1 MVLAHWGLLS
11 FRELDQ
17 HTAAAYLS
25 GVLIRHCSYIFSPLI
40 LLLFSY
46 ALAVFVSL
54 YCMGTR
60 ALFFT
65 FLFPLWRI
73 AFQVI
78 VELVLLFWSVCG
90 AHTAHLFLSTI
101 RVLHLHPHTLVLLV
115 LVGSA
120 IIIIIFLFACAALG
134 VFSHLHLNL
143 TRRIDLPRKLH
154 SLI

>member
-1 MVLAHWGLLS
+1 MFFLL
-11 FRELDQ
+11 
-17 HTAAAYLS
+17 
-25 GVLIRHCSYIFSPLI
+25 LI

-65 FLFPLWRI
+65 FLFPLGRI

-101 RVLHLHPHTLVLLV
+101 RVLHLHPHTLVLLA

-120 IIIIIFLFACAALG
+120 FIITIFLFACAASGLFG
-134 VFSHLHLNL
+134 HFHLHLR
-143 TRRIDLPRKLH
+143 RRIDLPKKLH
-154 SLI
+154 SFI